1 MTLTGESGL
10 GKSTLINCLFLA
22 DLYKERKMP
31 KASELLERTLSIE
44 KKQLDIIEKGVKLK
58 VTIVDTPGYGDPL
71 NTKDSFD
78 AVETYIDD
86 QYKQY
91 FHDESGFNRK
101 NIVDNRVHCCL
112 YFISPAGRG

>member
-1 MTLTGESGL
+1 M
-10 GKSTLINCLFLA
+10 
-22 DLYKERKMP
+22 D
-31 KASELLERTLSIE
+31 LLERTLSIE

-112 YFISPAGRG
+112 YFISPAGRGLGCLGKRKRHTVWDIGPVYHRQSM